1 MSKRLSTAR
10 WSRAV
15 AQGTVRAKEQL
26 STFRR
31 LIACDQSGSVIL
43 EFAFTMPIFV
53 LLALTALELVN
64 LALAHMTASQVAM
77 SVADNLSRAKT
88 SVPLGL
94 PRLRE
99 VDINDTMIGAGAQG
113 SEGFDLLK
121 NGRIVV
127 SSLQRNASGRQ
138 TIAWQ
143 RCKGKLA
150 VTSQY
155 GVQGATQPNS
165 GTAGFQGMGRAS
177 DRVQAEPNSA
187 IIFAE
192 VTYDYQPLIGS
203 WLVGTFRLRKE
214 AAFYVRDDRDL
225 VGGTAANGMYNPSP
239 TATVSACNVFNDTF

>member
-1 MSKRLSTAR
+1 MPNLNPAHWAR
-10 WSRAV
+10 GLARR
-15 AQGTVRAKEQL
+15 TVRAKTRL
-26 STFRR
+26 ATFRQ
-31 LIACDQSGSVIL
+31 LLACDQSGSVIL

-53 LLALTALELVN
+53 LLSLTALEIVN
-64 LALAHMTASQVAM
+64 LALAHMRASQIAM

-99 VDINDTMIGAGAQG
+99 VDVNDTIMGAGAQG
-113 SEGFDLLK
+113 SAIFDVLK
-121 NGRIVV
+121 NGRIIV
-127 SSLQRNASGRQ
+127 SSLQRNSAGRQ

-143 RCKGKLA
+143 RCKGKLST
-150 VTSQY
+150 TSQY
-155 GVQGATQPNS
+155 GVQGATQPAT
-165 GTAGFQGMGRAS
+165 GTTGFQGMGRAS
-177 DRVQAEPNSA
+177 TRVQAEANSA

>member
-1 MSKRLSTAR
+1 MSSLSPAKSPRSLLQSILRAR
-10 WSRAV
+10 ER
-15 AQGTVRAKEQL
+15 L

-31 LIACDQSGSVIL
+31 LMACDQSGSVIL

-53 LLALTALELVN
+53 LLSLTALEVVN
-64 LALAHMTASQVAM
+64 LALAHMRASQIAM

-99 VDINDTMIGAGAQG
+99 VDVNDTIMGAGAQG
-113 SEGFDLLK
+113 SALFNVLK

-155 GVQGATQPNS
+155 GVQGATQPNT

>member
-1 MSKRLSTAR
+1 MPNLSAS
-10 WSRAV
+10 WPRAV
-15 AQGTVRAKEQL
+15 VRKTMRAKRRF

-53 LLALTALELVN
+53 LLSLTALELVN

-77 SVADNLSRAKT
+77 TVADNLSRAKT

-99 VDINDTMIGAGAQG
+99 VDVNDTLMGAGAQG
-113 SEGFDLLK
+113 SAGFELLK
-121 NGRIVV
+121 NGRIIV
-127 SSLQRNASGRQ
+127 SSLQQNAAGRQ
-138 TIAWQ
+138 VIAWQ
-143 RCKGKLA
+143 RCKGRLNVASK
-150 VTSQY
+150 Y
-155 GVQGATQPNS
+155 GAQGATQPSS

-192 VTYDYQPLIGS
+192 VTYDYIPLIGD
-203 WLVGTFRLRKE
+203 WLLGTFRMRKE

-239 TATVSACNVFNDTF
+239 AASVSACNVFNSTF

>member
-1 MSKRLSTAR
+1 MSSVNPAR
-10 WSRAV
+10 SPR
-15 AQGTVRAKEQL
+15 TVLRGIIRAKERL
-26 STFRR
+26 SAYRR
-31 LIACDQSGSVIL
+31 LMACDQSGSVIL

-53 LLALTALELVN
+53 LLSLTALEVVN
-64 LALAHMTASQVAM
+64 LALAHMRASQIAM

-99 VDINDTMIGAGAQG
+99 VDVNDTIMGAGAQG
-113 SEGFDLLK
+113 SALFNVLK

-165 GTAGFQGMGRAS
+165 GTTGFQGMGRAS

-203 WLVGTFRLRKE
+203 WLVGSFRLRKE

-239 TATVSACNVFNDTF
+239 TAVVQACNLYNDTF